1 MAYEA
6 LRLPARYQ
14 SPELIARGGMAD
26 VYRATDSLL
35 GREVA
40 IKVLSDR
47 HADDG
52 EFRARFTREAQTAAR
67 LSGEPGIVTIFDVG
81 DAGGRPYIVMELL
94 TAGSVADRLRQG
106 RVTHAQAL
114 EWVEQAGRALDAAHA
129 QGVVHRDVK
138 PANLMLSRDGDVY
151 VTDFGIARAAGLSSL
166 TSTGTI
172 MGSSGYM
179 SPEQASGG
187 RATEA
192 SDRYALAVVAFELL
206 TGRRPYVADNPT
218 AEAAAHLSAPVPR
231 ASSIDGRLPAG
242 VDAVLARGMA
252 KKPEDRYATCG
263 ELAWEL
269 RAAFRAAAEET
280 AAVRTAVGAST
291 ARPRRG
297 GIPLLAAAL
306 GALALLGAAGI
317 GAAMLVGAGD
327 GGDEAL
333 TVVRTQT
340 VQGEERLRTVTIEV
354 PKTVEVEKTVQ
365 VTAPPETTP
374 PPTEGDGGDADEGPP
389 DASGAELNDEGFR
402 RMGAGDF
409 AGALPLLERAVEIL
423 AGDGGLA
430 EAYASYNLAFT
441 RLALGRCD
449 GVLELLDRSEQVQGY
464 RKEIDR
470 LRRDA
475 RKACGED

>member
-206 TGRRPYVADNPT
+206 TGGRPFARDSTT
-218 AEAAAHLSAPVPR
+218 AEAMAHVSAPIPPASEHNPDLPPEVDDVLAHGLAKEPAHRFDSCADFVHALRDAFGR
-231 ASSIDGRLPAG
+231 AAGTTTVGALAPVARRTRSPLPLVLGVAGALLVAG
-242 VDAVLARGMA
+242 V
-252 KKPEDRYATCG
+252 
-263 ELAWEL
+263 
-269 RAAFRAAAEET
+269 
-280 AAVRTAVGAST
+280 
-291 ARPRRG
+291 
-297 GIPLLAAAL
+297 LAAAL
-306 GALALLGAAGI
+306 LGSDGEKQAATT
-317 GAAMLVGAGD
+317 AP
-327 GGDEAL
+327 
-333 TVVRTQT
+333 QT
-340 VQGEERLRTVTIEV
+340 VKETVTLEGTTIVE
-354 PKTVEVEKTVQ
+354 TVT
-365 VTAPPETTP
+365 TAPEPPRPTTAP
-374 PPTEGDGGDADEGPP
+374 VPSAERP
-389 DASGAELNDEGFR
+389 SELNDRGYELMR
-402 RMGAGDF
+402 AGDYNN
-409 AGALPLLERAVEIL
+409 ALPLLEQAVAGL
-423 AGDGGLA
+423 AGSGELA

-449 GVLELLDRSEQVQGY
+449 GVLELLDRSAQVQGDRSEIKRL
-464 RKEIDR
+464 RKEAER
-470 LRRDA
+470 G
-475 RKACGED
+475 CGDD